1 MQSSSSSIQSAR
13 KQSTGRHAGMVTPPS
28 TRTSDDFKK
37 QHRRKSSKD
46 QSLLERK
53 VRRPSAN
60 HKMPGQSL
68 SKGTTAGRPA
78 TSTTAA
84 ATAACKSVRTAKNEE
99 PAWDME
105 AFPQF
110 CMTCEK
116 QFLHSQTTLLY
127 CSDRCRL
134 RDQPALSNITSS
146 RFIYNDYMPA
156 TNLRTEG
163 PDILPRYSPTPSYP
177 APHRP
182 ASSPNQALESL
193 RSLATALPR
202 VKDSSSPSVPRS
214 RAGSGF
220 WSHAS
225 FTAKATVKPG
235 LEPSPPAYI
244 VSQGHGPV
252 FSVKNLGSK
261 TDYFASYSGY
271 MNSRKWDT
279 LTDTNRPLPK
289 KVATAGCGQRSRSI
303 DLITPLGI

>member
-1 MQSSSSSIQSAR
+1 MQSSSSSIKSAR
-13 KQSTGRHAGMVTPPS
+13 KHSTGRHAGMATSPS
-28 TRTSDDFKK
+28 PRISDGLKK
-37 QHRRKSSKD
+37 QHRRKTSKD
-46 QSLLERK
+46 QSLSERK

-60 HKMPGQSL
+60 HKIHGHSL
-68 SKGTTAGRPA
+68 SKGTTTGRPA

-84 ATAACKSVRTAKNEE
+84 ATAACKSVSTAKNEE
-99 PAWDME
+99 PEWDME

-110 CMTCEK
+110 W
-116 QFLHSQTTLLY
+116 
-127 CSDRCRL
+127 CRQ

-156 TNLRTEG
+156 SNLRTEG
-163 PDILPRYSPTPSYP
+163 PDILPRYSPTPPYP

-182 ASSPNQALESL
+182 ASNSNQALESL

-202 VKDSSSPSVPRS
+202 VKDSSSLSVPRS

-225 FTAKATVKPG
+225 FTTKATVKPG
-235 LEPSPPAYI
+235 LELSPPAYI
-244 VSQGHGPV
+244 VSQGHGSV
-252 FSVKNLGSK
+252 FSTKNLASK

-271 MNSRKWDT
+271 MSSRKLNT